1 MPELFGL
8 FDSFDNLD
16 QISAEAIASW
26 LKNAPELS
34 YLENYLAGRIL
45 YPQTLPQTEYQ
56 MQIDLAILREALKLN
71 GPNLDSQKANPL
83 LGGNPFLNVTLRKVL
98 IPVKF
103 LNFVPDINSL
113 VWAFIDAL
121 LLNRKKEDWF
131 GDLWT
136 VVLTDDTDEVIGSII
151 LPQFGQKGMME
162 LILMNKKYKIL
173 RGSLMAI
180 SCAKDRCQITYRL
193 QDGSVLGKTENT
205 LEVSGG
211 KLGLII
217 DGRSK

>member
-1 MPELFGL
+1 MGL
-8 FDSFDNLD
+8 FDSFDNLN
-16 QISAEAIASW
+16 QISAEAVASW
-26 LKNAPELS
+26 LKNAPELT
-34 YLENYLAGRIL
+34 YLANYLANRIL
-45 YPQTLPQTEYQ
+45 YPQALPQTEYQ

-71 GPNLDSQKANPL
+71 SPPPDSQKTNPL

-103 LNFVPDINSL
+103 LNLAPDLISL
-113 VWAFIDAL
+113 VWVFIDAL

-151 LPQFGQKGMME
+151 LPQFGQKGVME
-162 LILMNKKYKIL
+162 LILMDKKYKIL
-173 RGSLMAI
+173 RGSLTAI
-180 SCAKDRCQITYRL
+180 SCLRDRCQITYKL
-193 QDGSVLGKTENT
+193 QDGSILGKTEDT